1 MAVRLRILSGV
12 VAALA
17 GLWSTMETAHACA
30 CCSNRG
36 ARYVAVEPISEPRLR
51 ELEQMTF
58 DPTAALATGEAD
70 APGEFREFGTKFVL
84 EVERIDSRIVFS
96 FRGEGGAIAALT
108 LPLPDTISIF
118 EVDPRSGVPDEG
130 LGPLLYKEWQLTV
143 DADGRGTGVFRS
155 FTGPGQTLSLI
166 LHGRGRG
173 CTDAEDFTDWTL
185 LLDGPSG
192 RLTLY
197 GALTSTSR

>member
-70 APGEFREFGTKFVL
+70 APGERLLFGGQPG
-84 EVERIDSRIVFS
+84 DN
-96 FRGEGGAIAALT
+96 
-108 LPLPDTISIF
+108 
-118 EVDPRSGVPDEG
+118 
-130 LGPLLYKEWQLTV
+130 
-143 DADGRGTGVFRS
+143 DGNEDDVV
-155 FTGPGQTLSLI
+155 
-166 LHGRGRG
+166 
-173 CTDAEDFTDWTL
+173 DAEDDLHCRERQQRDDPVKRHDIT
-185 LLDGPSG
+185 SAVG
-192 RLTLY
+192 RLQQ
-197 GALTSTSR
+197 RHCR